1 MKRIGIGIAIAL
13 FGIAVPLT
21 AMAGRG
27 PQGTSV
33 NGTTMQ
39 GTSVNGSSMQ
49 GTSVNGST
57 LQGTSVNG
65 IIVGNGRAMGAE
77 GATGLKVEGV
87 RVEGG
92 RLVR

>member
-33 NGTTMQ
+33 NGTT
-39 GTSVNGSSMQ
+39 MQ